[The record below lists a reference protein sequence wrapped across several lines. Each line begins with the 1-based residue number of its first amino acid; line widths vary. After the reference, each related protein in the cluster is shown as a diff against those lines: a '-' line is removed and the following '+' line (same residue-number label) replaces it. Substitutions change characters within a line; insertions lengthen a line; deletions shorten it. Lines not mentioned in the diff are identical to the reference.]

1 MSKLGYGPLVGM
13 FSNDITSRLEQGAS
27 SLMKCVS
34 LPNGLTI
41 SALNETEAKVL
52 YREIFSQKSYLKHGI
67 QVSDGDCIFDIGAN
81 IGLYTIF
88 LARSFSHLKI
98 FAFEPIPDLF
108 SILQENARNHLATS
122 EIKLFNVGLSDSSRI
137 ARFEF
142 NPMLSFAATMYPQ
155 ELADCVQQEGSVY
168 DWAQAIILD
177 LPKISL
183 ISSGLAQF
191 LIKVLSI
198 PYLRALSLVI
208 LNQLTLG
215 NAEKIPWK
223 QVECQLKTISEI
235 VRENKI
241 TAIDMLKIDAEG
253 SELDI
258 VMGIEADDWRKI
270 KQLIIEVHD
279 VNGRLQKMISLLE
292 GYGYNTLVDREDWE
306 VHKLM
311 NIFTIYAVKKESVLC
326 SLTN

>member
-1 MSKLGYGPLVGM
+1 M
-13 FSNDITSRLEQGAS
+13 
-27 SLMKCVS
+27 S

-41 SALNETEAKVL
+41 SALNEIEAKVL
-52 YREIFSQKSYLKHGI
+52 YCEIFSQRSYLKHGI

-88 LARSFSHLKI
+88 LANSFSRLKI
-98 FAFEPIPDLF
+98 FAFEPIPDIF

-122 EIKLFNVGLSDSSRI
+122 DIKLFNVGLSDNNKI
-137 ARFEF
+137 AQFEF
-142 NPMLSFAATMYPQ
+142 NPMLSFTATMYPQ
-155 ELADCVQQEGSVY
+155 ELADCVQQEASVY
-168 DWAQAIILD
+168 DWAKAIILD

-198 PYLRALSLVI
+198 PLLRALGLVI
-208 LNQLTLG
+208 LNQLTSRNL
-215 NAEKIPWK
+215 EKIPPK
-223 QVECQLKTISEI
+223 QVDCPMKTISAI

-241 TAIDMLKIDAEG
+241 TAIDVLKIDAEG
-253 SELDI
+253 RELDI

-270 KQLIIEVHD
+270 KQLIVEVHD
-279 VNGRLQKMISLLE
+279 INGRLLKMISLFE
-292 GYGYNTLVDREDWE
+292 SYGYNTLVDQEDWE

-311 NIFTIYAVKKESVLC
+311 NIFTIYAAKRE
-326 SLTN
+326 